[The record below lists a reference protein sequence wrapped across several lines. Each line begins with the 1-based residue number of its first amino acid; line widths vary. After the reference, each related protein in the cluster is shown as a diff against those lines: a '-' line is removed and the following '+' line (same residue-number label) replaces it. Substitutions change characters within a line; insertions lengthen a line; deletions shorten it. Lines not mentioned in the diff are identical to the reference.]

1 MQARQWILAV
11 ALWSVC
17 CAAQAELLA
26 NGSFE
31 DGAFAPPSNDTMTL
45 VPGATALQDW
55 EVFSDSVSWIGAGN
69 PFVGLTASN
78 GVRFLDLTDYQYGA
92 PFGGVRQTIA
102 TVPARA
108 YVLSFD
114 LGSSTFHGRPCA
126 VEVSAGTT
134 TERCECPLA
143 GTNNDWNQHSVE
155 FTATGAETAIS
166 IVGVDGSNYIGLDNV
181 SVVPVEGGVEVGGNE
196 WRQLT
201 ETLRFTWNEVAAVCP
216 LDGTTSCSGS
226 IVRASDGSSVDV
238 TGWIWARNV
247 DVQALFDA
255 IVQPG
260 TVNFATEFASYSKVD
275 DPDIHLVLGGG
286 PAWFDPTRSDAAGT
300 YLYGLTATSGTE
312 TGYRPWV
319 RDAIAGNTDQV
330 ILGTTLPRTGRQS
343 YTGVWLFRPGSS
355 GLELKSLALKSS
367 EVAGCKSV
375 TGTVTL
381 TGPAPAGG
389 VVVTLG
395 DTLAAASTPVS
406 VKLLEGASVK
416 TFLVTTTQVQANESG
431 NVSASFAGKTLHQ
444 DLKVRPIGMLS
455 VTLTP
460 TTVVGGH
467 PVAGLA
473 KLECKAAKWPVTVE
487 LGSSAPST
495 ASADAASIV
504 VSQGNQSEPFTVSTH
519 PVLAKAYATID
530 ATANGIAKSKKLTV
544 ATAASVS
551 PTSLKFGNQVINT
564 TSGALSTTLSN
575 KGAVSFS
582 VGITVTG
589 TNARYY
595 VPTSNCPASLPAGAS
610 CTISVRFTPT
620 VTGTKSAKLAITTSA
635 TSLPLGV
642 TLSGTGVL
650 PL

>member
-1 MQARQWILAV
+1 MQPRQWIPAV

-31 DGAFAPPSNDTMTL
+31 DGAFAPPSNATMTL

-55 EVFSDSVSWIGAGN
+55 EVFNDSVSWIGVGN
-69 PFVGLTASN
+69 PFGLSAPN
-78 GVRFLDLTDYQYGA
+78 GDRFLDLTDYQAGG

-102 TVPARA
+102 TVPGRV
-108 YVLSFD
+108 YQLSFY
-114 LGSSTFHGRPCA
+114 LGSSTFHGRPSA
-126 VEVSAGTT
+126 VEASAGTT
-134 TERCECPLA
+134 TQRFESALT
-143 GTNNDWNQHSVE
+143 GTNNDWNLQSME
-155 FTATGAETAIS
+155 FTASAAQTTIS
-166 IVGVDGSNYIGLDNV
+166 IVGVEALNYIGLDGV
-181 SVVPVEGGVEVGGNE
+181 SVVPVDGGVLVGGNE
-196 WRQLT
+196 WRQLA
-201 ETLRFTWNEVAAVCP
+201 ETLRFTWNEVAAACP
-216 LDGTTSCSGS
+216 LDGATPCSGS

-238 TGWIWARNV
+238 TGWIWARNA
-247 DVQALFDA
+247 DVQALFDT

-260 TVNFATEFASYSKVD
+260 TVNFANEFASYSKID
-275 DPDIHLVLGGG
+275 DPDIHLALSGG
-286 PAWFDPTRSDAAGT
+286 PTWFDPTRSDAAGT
-300 YLYGLTATSGTE
+300 YLYGLTATSGTD
-312 TGYRPWV
+312 TGYRPSV
-319 RDAIAGNTDQV
+319 RDAIAGNTDWV
-330 ILGTTLPRTGRQS
+330 NLGMTLPRTGRQS
-343 YTGVWLFRPGSS
+343 YTGVWLFRPDSS
-355 GLELKSLALKSS
+355 GFELKSLALKSS

-381 TGPAPAGG
+381 AGPAPVGG

-395 DTLAAASTPVS
+395 DTLASASTPVS

-416 TFLVTTTQVQANESG
+416 TFLVKTTQVQANESG
-431 NVSASFAGKTLHQ
+431 KVSASLGGKTLQQ

-473 KLECKAAKWPVTVE
+473 KLECKADKWPVTVA
-487 LGSSAPST
+487 LDSSAPST

-504 VSQGNQSEPFTVSTH
+504 VSQGTQSEPFTVSTH
-519 PVLAKAYATID
+519 PVPTKAYATIN
-530 ATANGIAKSKKLTV
+530 ATANGILKSRKLTV

-564 TSGALSTTLSN
+564 TSGALSTILYN
-575 KGAVSFS
+575 KGTVSFS

-595 VPTSNCPASLPAGAS
+595 AQTSNCPANLAAGAS
-610 CTISVRFTPT
+610 CTINVRFTPT
-620 VTGTKSAKLAITTSA
+620 VTGTRSATLSIVTSA

-642 TLSGTGVL
+642 ALTGTGVL
-650 PL
+650 PQ